1 MMMIIIIQHVEL
13 ITIKKINA
21 TKKFAGAII
30 VIPKRQLLAQKT
42 HMMHGLLQSVHLF
55 CAELTFLPKCKILC
69 FTMLFNQPDIYKS
82 ALPMEA
88 STSPS
93 NTCSLDLTAS
103 ASQTAS

>member
-55 CAELTFLPKCKILC
+55 CAELTFYPNAKSYALQC
-69 FTMLFNQPDIYKS
+69 FLI
-82 ALPMEA
+82 
-88 STSPS
+88 
-93 NTCSLDLTAS
+93 
-103 ASQTAS
+103 SQTSTKVPSPWRHLHPQAIHVPWT